1 MKKKVID
8 KAIKIAFS
16 LCPTNRENRASH
28 VAFLIKSNVIEKIGL
43 NKRRTHPEIAK
54 HPYHEGY
61 VGIHAELDCILKIDK
76 EDLREY
82 KMLVLRIDRK
92 NKIAI
97 SKPCSGC
104 QSLIK
109 QFNIGEVWYSDKNC
123 QINKL

>member
-54 HPYHEGY
+54 HPYHEGH